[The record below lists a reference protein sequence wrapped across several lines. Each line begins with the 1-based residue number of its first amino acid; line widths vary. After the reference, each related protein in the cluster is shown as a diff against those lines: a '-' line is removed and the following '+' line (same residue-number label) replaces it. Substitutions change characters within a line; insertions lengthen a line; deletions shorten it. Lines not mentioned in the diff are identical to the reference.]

1 MTYGCGAIRGVKVP
15 QFSDFCQ
22 FSQYKTNVP
31 SGDQSTAQGLHRRIL
46 QIFPCGRRRSKGV
59 PSSSAVFLRLLVG
72 ELGTRKLGNIFAYG
86 KQLYPYRMKLHYA
99 SDLDQRCLKTRN
111 SKDGWT
117 FPPNIFAPYPRNHPK
132 TPFWGTFQCETY
144 TDSSP

>member
-59 PSSSAVFLRLLVG
+59 PSSSAVFLRLLVV
-72 ELGTRKLGNIFAYG
+72 ELGTLNLPKFSPMSNDYIHTECHRSPHGS
-86 KQLYPYRMKLHYA
+86 
-99 SDLDQRCLKTRN
+99 SDLDQRCPKTRN
-111 SKDGWT
+111 SKDGCT
-117 FPPNIFAPYPRNHPK
+117 SPPSIFAPTPK
-132 TPFWGTFQCETY
+132 TPFWGTFQFETY
-144 TDSSP
+144 YTDRSP